1 VNNPA
6 KQRTILA
13 LDPSST
19 RTGYALLDEQEKL
32 LEAGFLS
39 PRKRTDPPAERIA
52 AMVEDL
58 LGLLHTLEP
67 AAVVI
72 EWTTGKV
79 GRRRHHGAGAGLAVY
94 GAALGAL
101 WQAACF
107 HARQAGGR
115 VELAVENEWT
125 DGRPKA
131 ERAAAI
137 ARLYP
142 QYQAERDPGGDMADA
157 IGLGG
162 WWIRRHR
169 FKLLSDN
176 A

>member
-1 VNNPA
+1 MQQ
-6 KQRTILA
+6 KTILA

-19 RTGYALLDEQEKL
+19 RTGYAVLTEQETL
-32 LEAGFLS
+32 REAGFLT
-39 PRKRTDPPAERIA
+39 PGKRTDPAAVRIA

-58 LGLLHTLEP
+58 MGLLGAIKP
-67 AAVVI
+67 DAVVI

-79 GRRRHHGAGAGLAVY
+79 GRRRHHGGGAGLAVY
-94 GAALGAL
+94 GVALGAL

-107 HARQAGGR
+107 YTKSSGGR
-115 VELAVENEWT
+115 VELVAENDWT

-131 ERAAAI
+131 ERTAAI

>member
-1 VNNPA
+1 MP
-6 KQRTILA
+6 QRTILA

-19 RTGYALLDEQEKL
+19 RTGYALLSEQEKL

-39 PRKRTDPPAERIA
+39 PRKRTDPAAERIA

-58 LGLLHTLEP
+58 MGLLHTLEP

-79 GRRRHHGAGAGLAVY
+79 GRRRHHGGGAGLAVY
-94 GAALGAL
+94 GVSLGAL

-107 HARQAGGR
+107 YARMAGVGVR
-115 VELAVENEWT
+115 VELVAENEWT

-131 ERAAAI
+131 ERTAAI

-157 IGLGG
+157 IGLGR

-169 FKLLSDN
+169 FKLYAN
-176 A
+176 IA